1 MLKFRY
7 EMTTSEFPSWL
18 QSELDSRNWSQ
29 SDLARES
36 GIKPASISRVLMG
49 TRKPGTEMCLA
60 IAKAFKMPAENIFRQ
75 AGLLPPNSDPDPE
88 THEAAHLF
96 ARLGAYD
103 RRQVLDD
110 MRRRLE
116 QENYQLLREAQEV
129 YALIGQEQTKE
140 ALDLVRKWLDELK
153 EQGYKQVK

>member
-1 MLKFRY
+1 MN
-7 EMTTSEFPSWL
+7 
-18 QSELDSRNWSQ
+18 QSELARLSGLSRQ
-29 SDLARES
+29 AISDYVNRRRINPEPEALQ
-36 GIKPASISRVLMG
+36 
-49 TRKPGTEMCLA
+49 A
-60 IAKAFKMPAENIFRQ
+60 IAKALKLPLEDVYKN
-75 AGLLPPNSDPDPE
+75 AGILPTELEQDSE
-88 THEAAHLF
+88 TREATHLF
-96 ARLGAYD
+96 AQLGAYD
-103 RRQVLDD
+103 RRQLLDD